1 MESALSTSLKL
12 ETKFTVCVYSG
23 SPRSSRGCF
32 VSIAKKSKILTCN
45 EIFAYIAQ
53 DTSIYEEI
61 WKLNQNLRF
70 TNENTRT
77 VHSFHEFFTFPAV
90 PSSTHSEIDR
100 DSKKTNFTCC
110 NPFNFRFN
118 FYRIKYLTNK
128 YSQI

>member
-1 MESALSTSLKL
+1 M
-12 ETKFTVCVYSG
+12 CVYSG

-45 EIFAYIAQ
+45 EIFAYIDQ

-77 VHSFHEFFTFPAV
+77 VHSFHEFSRSLLYHLRRTVKLTEIRKKRISLAVILLTFV
-90 PSSTHSEIDR
+90 SIFIELNIWQINTVKSSLYER
-100 DSKKTNFTCC
+100 VNAQFQMYK
-110 NPFNFRFN
+110 
-118 FYRIKYLTNK
+118 LV
-128 YSQI
+128 